1 MNDTKEKSAV
11 GAATPA
17 TERDINISSENII
30 SGNEEKIK
38 GQSYEN
44 MTAILDSLSDTL
56 RLTHAGKNIESIVP
70 VTSLQTGIYAIV
82 TYNDGRTTNICID
95 GDSGIAAVYD
105 VAKALLYS

>member
-1 MNDTKEKSAV
+1 MSADKEKSAV
-11 GAATPA
+11 EMAVSA
-17 TERDINISSENII
+17 TENGKTISKVSITD
-30 SGNEEKIK
+30 SEEKIK

-44 MTAILDSLSDTL
+44 MAEILRSLSDTL

-70 VTSLQTGIYAIV
+70 VTSLQTGMYAKV

-105 VAKALLYS
+105 IAKALLYS

>member
-11 GAATPA
+11 EMAVSA
-17 TERDINISSENII
+17 TEMNNNTSTDII

-38 GQSYEN
+38 GQSEN
-44 MTAILDSLSDTL
+44 MIAILDSLSDTL

-70 VTSLQTGIYAIV
+70 VTSLQTGMYATV

-95 GDSGIAAVYD
+95 CDSGIAAVYD
-105 VAKALLYS
+105 IAKAFLYS

>member
-1 MNDTKEKSAV
+1 MYRDKEKSAV
-11 GAATPA
+11 GTAIPA
-17 TERDINISSENII
+17 TEIEKPSTDII

-44 MTAILDSLSDTL
+44 MAEILRSLSDTL

-105 VAKALLYS
+105 IAKALLYS